1 MDEIF
6 RFAKSIWFTVRSN
19 PIFVAFEG
27 AFFGSL
33 GSAIEDEL
41 NSGRL
46 DFSHSGIKKLVI
58 HALAAAFVAIRLLV
72 RPAPTTAAK

>member
-72 RPAPTTAAK
+72 RPAPTPKP